1 MVRRFKESGATLI
14 IALIMLVMLTLMVVS
29 AINSGMINLRI
40 AGNMQ
45 AEDVARAA
53 AQQAIENLI
62 SSFANFYPTP
72 VAASTTGYDINNA
85 GTTKYLVTVE
95 RPACKSASKQFP
107 GRSVDCINGA
117 KAGLF
122 CWDTLW
128 EVRATAA
135 DASSGVS
142 QTVVQGVAISFD
154 PTFLPSTAGC

>member
-14 IALIMLVMLTLMVVS
+14 IALIMLVLLTLMVVS

-45 AEDVARAA
+45 VEDEARAA
-53 AQQAIENLI
+53 AQQAIENFI
-62 SSFANFYPTP
+62 SSYANFYPIP
-72 VAASTTGYDINNA
+72 AAASTTGYDINNA
-85 GTTKYLVTVE
+85 GTAKYSVTVAA
-95 RPACKSASKQFP
+95 PVCKSASKQIP
-107 GRSVDCINGA
+107 GRSAACVNGS
-117 KAGLF
+117 KSGLF

-135 DASSGVS
+135 DTSSGVS
-142 QTVVQGVAISFD
+142 QTVVQGVALSFA